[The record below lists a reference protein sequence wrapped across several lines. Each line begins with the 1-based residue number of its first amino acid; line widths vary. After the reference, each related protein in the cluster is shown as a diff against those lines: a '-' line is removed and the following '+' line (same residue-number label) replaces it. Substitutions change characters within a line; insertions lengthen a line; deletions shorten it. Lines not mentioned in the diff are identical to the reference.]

1 MRKIGKFKFRTLLV
15 LAAAV
20 LLASCSQDEVM
31 TDTGHD
37 GLVPVTLTAAVNEGV
52 QTRAA
57 TDGVAERC
65 VIQILE
71 KNGEEWQNAI
81 TNLESNP
88 ASMNKSVSDPS
99 QFVADVM
106 LNPDKEYTFLF
117 WADEDNG
124 SYVVTDLQTVRLAED
139 KSTSIAWQ
147 GKTTWDKTKSTTIT
161 AELTHAVAKV
171 TLHSTTAVENERP
184 FVLSNLTEYNGFN
197 VLAGTANGDIVTP
210 GHKGTGTG
218 ASGDLLSFYALVK
231 SENQELKLTS
241 GEGGVV
247 SIPNV
252 PLAPNTHVVLKG
264 DVQGAGWTTVN
275 FTASVDEIWG
285 NDENVDIL
293 GYNYDADNNTYNVTS
308 EEGLRAM
315 AELVNGGKTDIN
327 ITLAKDITL
336 TEVWTPID
344 NSSYPYVGTFDGDN
358 HSITGLTIQ
367 NAGDRI
373 GLFGQVGDNGTVKNL
388 KLTEVNVS
396 GYNNVG
402 AVAGWNNGTISG
414 CSVSGN
420 IQGNQYVGGVVGVMS
435 TNSEMIACCVTGDVK
450 STVVSGEANAGG
462 VVGMMTE
469 CSITACYSTGNVTAE
484 NGTNVGGVVGCSN
497 ISTITSC
504 YLATGDVTGT
514 GDAIGGVLG
523 TDISVTSTGE
533 FSVVNCCWSGT
544 VSTDEGIG
552 VIQPE
557 IVMIVD
563 VDKVD
568 NLVTTW
574 TGGAITLNNALT
586 HAGWRYIENTGT
598 DKETRPLVLEK
609 TN

>member
-1 MRKIGKFKFRTLLV
+1 MNIKRKIFAV

-31 TDTGHD
+31 TASPD
-37 GLVPVTLTAAVNEGV
+37 GLVPVTLSAAVGDGV

-57 TDGVAERC
+57 TEGEARRC

-71 KNGEEWQNAI
+71 KNGDEWSNAI
-81 TNLESNP
+81 GLGFEKNP
-88 ASMNKSVSDPS
+88 IDMKPDVNNPS
-99 QFVADVM
+99 QFTLTGVL

-117 WADEDNG
+117 WADEDKGFYDASDLKNVKIVNG
-124 SYVVTDLQTVRLAED
+124 NATN
-139 KSTSIAWQ
+139 IAWQ
-147 GKTTWDKTKSTTIT
+147 GKATWNKTEESTIT

-171 TLHSTTAVENERP
+171 TLNSTTAVDNERP

-218 ASGDLLSFYALVK
+218 ASGDLLSFYALVE

-241 GEGGVV
+241 GEGGGVV

-264 DVQGAGWTTVN
+264 DVQDAGWTTVN

-315 AELVNGGKTDIN
+315 AELVNGGENNIN

-336 TEVWTPID
+336 TEVWTPIG

-373 GLFGQVGDNGTVKNL
+373 GLFGQVGTNGTVKDL
-388 KLTEVNVS
+388 KLADVNVS
-396 GYNNVG
+396 GNDNVG
-402 AVAGWNNGTISG
+402 AVAGCNEGTISN
-414 CSVSGN
+414 CSVSGS

-462 VVGMMTE
+462 VVGLMRE
-469 CSITACYSTGNVTAE
+469 SSITACYSTGNVTAA

-497 ISTITSC
+497 MSTITSC
-504 YLATGDVTGT
+504 YHATGDVTGT

-523 TDISVTSTGE
+523 TDNSVTSTGE
-533 FSVVNCCWSGT
+533 FGVVYCCWSGT
-544 VSTDEGIG
+544 VSTDKG
-552 VIQPE
+552 VGVTLSE

-568 NLVTTW
+568 NIVTTW
-574 TGGAITLNNALT
+574 TGGAIISLNNALT
-586 HAGWRYIENTGT
+586 RTGWRYIENTGT

>member
-1 MRKIGKFKFRTLLV
+1 M